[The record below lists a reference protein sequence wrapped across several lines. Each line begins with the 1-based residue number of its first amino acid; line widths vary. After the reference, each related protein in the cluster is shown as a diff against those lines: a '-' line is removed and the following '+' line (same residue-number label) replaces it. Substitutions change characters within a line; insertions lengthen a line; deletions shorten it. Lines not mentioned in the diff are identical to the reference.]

1 MIILTTMIPGTL
13 AHSEIMVKINLVTK
27 TISVKLKV
35 IVEVANK
42 MIIQI

>member
-13 AHSEIMVKINLVTK
+13 AHSEIMVEINLVTK